1 MSDKLDWRERHVV
14 LFRHRTVEETVD
26 QEHYE
31 LSTELGRLATDY
43 PDSESF
49 LEQLILRKD
58 FKEACRFLCYNL
70 HHRAAEWWG
79 YRCVVNLLDEIKKA
93 PAKVRDISEIG
104 KPKPF
109 VIPEWAKEA
118 PLAGDNT
125 DYFAEIQNSIAK
137 LKSDVQS
144 LFDEDVLEFMGEVKG
159 IFDEEQR
166 KLYGMSLD
174 ELLQKAM
181 NVYQGDD
188 SPSRVDPN
196 SPIFKAE
203 SDLKSQVEA
212 VRTQTIE
219 TIKSVLPLKDEK
231 KQIARKASAL
241 DAVYRY
247 VVSPDDDNASVCL
260 DIGNLLPDEPEG
272 LLSLCAF
279 WSYGNLAPGKNVVKT
294 PAGMFANGLNGLLLM
309 CALKE
314 GGVLTPKQRYE
325 QYYNL
330 GYAVAS
336 GADNWGE
343 SVEMSE
349 IPHDAE
355 PKSSTISRQEI
366 KKQPERPIGRFRG

>member
-1 MSDKLDWRERHVV
+1 MK
-14 LFRHRTVEETVD
+14 
-26 QEHYE
+26 
-31 LSTELGRLATDY
+31 
-43 PDSESF
+43 
-49 LEQLILRKD
+49 
-58 FKEACRFLCYNL
+58 
-70 HHRAAEWWG
+70 
-79 YRCVVNLLDEIKKA
+79 
-93 PAKVRDISEIG
+93 
-104 KPKPF
+104 
-109 VIPEWAKEA
+109 
-118 PLAGDNT
+118 
-125 DYFAEIQNSIAK
+125 
-137 LKSDVQS
+137 
-144 LFDEDVLEFMGEVKG
+144 
-159 IFDEEQR
+159 
-166 KLYGMSLD
+166 
-174 ELLQKAM
+174 
-181 NVYQGDD
+181 
-188 SPSRVDPN
+188 
-196 SPIFKAE
+196 
-203 SDLKSQVEA
+203 
-212 VRTQTIE
+212 
-219 TIKSVLPLKDEK
+219 K

-355 PKSSTISRQEI
+355 PKPSTISRQEI

>member
-1 MSDKLDWRERHVV
+1 MSDKLDWREHHVV
-14 LFRHRTVEETVD
+14 LFLHRTVQETVE

-31 LSTELGRLATDY
+31 LSTELEKLAKEY
-43 PDSESF
+43 SDSETF

-58 FKEACRFLCYNL
+58 YKEACRFLCYNL

-79 YRCVVNLLDEIKKA
+79 YRCVVCLLEELKQA

-109 VIPEWAKEA
+109 VIPDWAKE
-118 PLAGDNT
+118 PPILGDNT

-137 LKSDVQS
+137 LRNDVQS
-144 LFDEDVLEFMGEVKG
+144 LFDKDVLDFMGEVKG

-166 KLYGMSLD
+166 KRYGMTLD
-174 ELLQKAM
+174 ELLQQAM

-212 VRTQTIE
+212 VRTQTVD
-219 TIKSVLPLKDEK
+219 TIKSVLPPKDEK
-231 KQIARKASAL
+231 KQNTRKASAL

-272 LLSLCAF
+272 MLSLCAF

-314 GGVLTPKQRYE
+314 GGVLNPKQRYE

-343 SVEMSE
+343 SVELSE

-355 PKSSTISRQEI
+355 PKILTSSQEVQ
-366 KKQPERPIGRFRG
+366 KQPERPIGRFRG